1 MVLMTDANRH
11 QILVAGRPFRAHSG
25 GHVDEE
31 LKQLD
36 LAVAETRRLA
46 TEALDELHA
55 PQAVLRAAA
64 ADYVESVAQRR
75 VDASRRASIGVMAKL
90 SDADIVELRLWAQE
104 RVVRVRAEVESD
116 MESCDFW
123 IAEASG
129 LSLTDV
135 TTYGAALV
143 ARPKD
148 SKTGIPQTLVLLFER
163 RLRPLRQ
170 GLAAVGLVNAAD
182 EAEPLIEARLVRAWW
197 AYRDMAIDCLVNWAD
212 IDDRYQASAA
222 RFQEMRWELAG
233 EVDVSADAA
242 LAIASAVEAEIAE
255 SSPDISERVAA
266 ETFVRKDSET
276 LTPIRG

>member
-1 MVLMTDANRH
+1 MTGGGHH
-11 QILVAGRPFRAHSG
+11 QILVVGRPLRAHSG

-55 PQAVLRAAA
+55 PQAVLRTAA

-90 SDADIVELRLWAQE
+90 SDSDIVELRVWALE

-123 IAEASG
+123 IVEASG

-135 TTYGAALV
+135 TTYGAAL
-143 ARPKD
+143 AAKPKD

-170 GLAAVGLVNAAD
+170 GLAAVGLVNATD
-182 EAEPLIEARLVRAWW
+182 EAEPLIEARLVRAWR
-197 AYRDMAIDCLVNWAD
+197 AYRDMAIDCLVKWAD

-233 EVDVSADAA
+233 DANVAADAA
-242 LAIASAVEAEIAE
+242 PAMASAAEARIDA
-255 SSPDISERVAA
+255 SVPDIPDRVAA
-266 ETFVRKDSET
+266 DVFVRQDAET
-276 LTPIRG
+276 LALIRG